1 MKKFLLLILPV
12 LLLFCSVSAF
22 SLPDKKKKS
31 KSKSKDVI
39 VMPQFPGGHKK
50 MLDFLLVETKYPYE
64 AYERE
69 EVGEVIVSFRVEK
82 DGYISMAKV
91 LRGVSPSLDK
101 EAVRVV
107 RSMPNWVPGTKNGVP
122 VPAELTIPINFK
134 LFKKNGYY
142 DIETDDNGIEKT
154 TVRERK
160 KKSKWWK
167 GN

>member
-1 MKKFLLLILPV
+1 MKKLILLLLPA
-12 LLLFCSVSAF
+12 LLLVSGSAF
-22 SLPDKKKKS
+22 SMPDKKK

-39 VMPQFPGGHKK
+39 VMPQFPGGHEK

-91 LRGVSPSLDK
+91 LKGVSPSLDK

-142 DIETDDNGIEKT
+142 DIETEDNGIEKT

>member
-1 MKKFLLLILPV
+1 MAV
-12 LLLFCSVSAF
+12 LTWDAVGYHFF
-22 SLPDKKKKS
+22 
-31 KSKSKDVI
+31 
-39 VMPQFPGGHKK
+39 
-50 MLDFLLVETKYPYE
+50 ET
-64 AYERE
+64 
-69 EVGEVIVSFRVEK
+69 
-82 DGYISMAKV
+82 
-91 LRGVSPSLDK
+91 
-101 EAVRVV
+101 
-107 RSMPNWVPGTKNGVP
+107 GTKNGVP